1 MRGGAHVAG
10 ALVLAQI
17 IYVCEGV
24 RAPVSSAQLL
34 GNKKKYIEMCVQ
46 LGI

>member
-1 MRGGAHVAG
+1 MRGGAHMVG

-24 RAPVSSAQLL
+24 RAPMSGAQLL
-34 GNKKKYIEMCVQ
+34 LNKKIH
-46 LGI
+46 

>member
-1 MRGGAHVAG
+1 MVG

-24 RAPVSSAQLL
+24 RAPVSGAQLL
-34 GNKKKYIEMCVQ
+34 LNKKNTLRYVFN
-46 LGI
+46 